1 VLSQVP
7 KGEAPGAPAGA
18 LKFFPLETV
27 IDPGNPIPMLHSTL
41 SAAAQKGHY
50 RIEGKMPDDFHAK
63 IAEAIRK
70 HPVIEPKN
78 KKILLES
85 IGEKF

>member
-1 VLSQVP
+1 
-7 KGEAPGAPAGA
+7 
-18 LKFFPLETV
+18 
-27 IDPGNPIPMLHSTL
+27 MLHSTL
-41 SAAAQKGHY
+41 EAAGHNGHF
-50 RIEGKMPDDFHAK
+50 RIEGKMPEDFHAK

-85 IGEKF
+85 IEEKL